1 MVTASR
7 GLGGPQPAE
16 VARMLAGHAAR
27 LKADRDWFA
36 ATRGKLQ
43 QASQRL
49 DAAFAALQGN

>member
-1 MVTASR
+1 
-7 GLGGPQPAE
+7 
-16 VARMLAGHAAR
+16 MLAGHAAR

-49 DAAFAALQGN
+49 DAAFAALQRGN